1 MASYNGYTNKETSLI
16 SIYFKDD
23 IQSLDTFVFDLELFK
38 ENYYIIFSVT
48 PTESEYDNYL
58 VNKTN
63 LLAKEIEELVFNTLD
78 DFLSETPIPAW
89 ILDFISFENVDYFN
103 LAQSFLDYYKL
114 KKGHHNESTNQ

>member
-1 MASYNGYTNKETSLI
+1 MTSYNGYTNKETSLI

-78 DFLSETPIPAW
+78 DFLSETPIPTW

-114 KKGHHNESTNQ
+114 KKGR